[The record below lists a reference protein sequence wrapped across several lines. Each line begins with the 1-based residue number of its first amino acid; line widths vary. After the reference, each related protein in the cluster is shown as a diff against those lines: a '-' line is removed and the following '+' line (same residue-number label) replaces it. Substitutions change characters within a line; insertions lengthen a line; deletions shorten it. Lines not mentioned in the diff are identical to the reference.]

1 MLRQYSKLFISVF
14 IKNRLCAWVC
24 YYWNHIRIVDYF
36 LLLLLLLLLLFIII
50 IILGGGLVLC
60 NSISISIS
68 ISLLVSNVNT
78 VSIVS
83 MY

>member
-1 MLRQYSKLFISVF
+1 MCLLKTGCALGFVITGIIYVLWIIS
-14 IKNRLCAWVC
+14 
-24 YYWNHIRIVDYF
+24 YYYYYYF
-36 LLLLLLLLLLFIII
+36 FFFFFFFFFWG
-50 IILGGGLVLC
+50 GGGLVLC